1 MSAQHAAAPSALQS
15 PLLREAVNQWL
26 VRHCAVRQDITQ
38 GAVLLRGTQGM
49 RLIACQP
56 GGQPTPAS
64 IASVAASAVER
75 RERLVLPHVGI
86 GGRAGQV
93 VAHPLV
99 LAGMVVGASVVVLD
113 TSHPPGDAEC
123 AALDASAVAF
133 HMDPPAADRGA
144 AAANAQRTL
153 DMLNRA
159 TACSNLAE
167 AAETLCTALANALA
181 CDRVSISL
189 RRRGQT
195 MLVGSSD
202 HWQVEVSALEADV
215 CAAMDEAIDSTR
227 SVLYPA
233 PAGHENWLVAA
244 HAHLGESLE
253 GRALCTVPLVA
264 GGQIVGALLAERRQ
278 ADVFLVEERDWL
290 EQLAQAVA
298 PWLVQSQRLALPYR
312 ERARDALAAWRSGEG
327 AGRRRLAGASLVLVL
342 GAILGWPVDRVVSA
356 PVKLEGAHQR
366 IISAPADSYLQ
377 SVMVRPGDV
386 VKAGQLLLEFASADL
401 QVERQRLAAELAG
414 NDAAAGDALAR
425 QDRSA
430 MALRVAK
437 VDENKAQLALLDQ
450 RLARAKIVA
459 PFDAVVIQGDLTDAL
474 GAPARKGDALMT
486 LAPVG
491 DFRAIVEVDDADIAA
506 IRVGQEGAMVLGAM
520 PGGTLNVRVKRITPL
535 AAVAQGRSFFDVEV
549 DVATTG
555 TRMQDLRPGMRGI
568 ARLNAE
574 RGPRGAAWLQSATD
588 GLRLAWWRWIG

>member
-1 MSAQHAAAPSALQS
+1 
-15 PLLREAVNQWL
+15 
-26 VRHCAVRQDITQ
+26 
-38 GAVLLRGTQGM
+38 
-49 RLIACQP
+49 
-56 GGQPTPAS
+56 
-64 IASVAASAVER
+64 
-75 RERLVLPHVGI
+75 
-86 GGRAGQV
+86 
-93 VAHPLV
+93 
-99 LAGMVVGASVVVLD
+99 
-113 TSHPPGDAEC
+113 
-123 AALDASAVAF
+123 
-133 HMDPPAADRGA
+133 
-144 AAANAQRTL
+144 
-153 DMLNRA
+153 
-159 TACSNLAE
+159 
-167 AAETLCTALANALA
+167 
-181 CDRVSISL
+181 
-189 RRRGQT
+189 
-195 MLVGSSD
+195 
-202 HWQVEVSALEADV
+202 
-215 CAAMDEAIDSTR
+215 
-227 SVLYPA
+227 
-233 PAGHENWLVAA
+233 
-244 HAHLGESLE
+244 
-253 GRALCTVPLVA
+253 
-264 GGQIVGALLAERRQ
+264 
-278 ADVFLVEERDWL
+278 
-290 EQLAQAVA
+290 
-298 PWLVQSQRLALPYR
+298 
-312 ERARDALAAWRSGEG
+312 
-327 AGRRRLAGASLVLVL
+327 
-342 GAILGWPVDRVVSA
+342 
-356 PVKLEGAHQR
+356 
-366 IISAPADSYLQ
+366 
-377 SVMVRPGDV
+377 VRPGDV